1 MTYALVVSSA
11 PIPPAQ
17 EEPLAAAPSESAL
30 DGEWME
36 RFQAGDDLAL
46 RQAFDRYAGMVQR
59 VGMLRLGN
67 HHDAEELVQQVFVRA
82 WKGRAGFDPE
92 RGSLGAWLLGIARR
106 LIADR
111 YASLDR
117 DRKVISAAESIAPPA
132 TDVKSVDR
140 VVDRVVVGDEVNRLP
155 DEQRMVLQL
164 AFYGDLS
171 HSEIAATTGIPIG
184 TVKSHIRR
192 ALILLRKRWEVD
204 GATS

>member
-1 MTYALVVSSA
+1 MTYALVVPSP

-17 EEPLAAAPSESAL
+17 EETPGTAAAEPTL

-36 RFQAGDDLAL
+36 RFRAGDDLAL

-82 WKGRAGFDPE
+82 WKGRAGFDPA

-117 DRKVISAAESIAPPA
+117 DRKVITAAESIAPPA

-155 DEQRMVLQL
+155 DEQRMVLRL

>member
-11 PIPPAQ
+11 PIPPAR
-17 EEPLAAAPSESAL
+17 EEPLVPAPTEPLL

-82 WKGRAGFDPE
+82 WKGRAGFDPT

-117 DRKVISAAESIAPPA
+117 DRKVIAAAESIAPPA

-155 DEQRMVLQL
+155 DEQRMVLRL

>member
-17 EEPLAAAPSESAL
+17 EEPLAAAPSEPTL

-82 WKGRAGFDPE
+82 WKGRAGFDPA
-92 RGSLGAWLLGIARR
+92 RGSLGGWLLGIARR

-117 DRKVISAAESIAPPA
+117 DRKVIAAAESIAPPA

-155 DEQRMVLQL
+155 DEQRMVLRL

>member
-1 MTYALVVSSA
+1 MPTPSA
-11 PIPPAQ
+11 PHPGTTP
-17 EEPLAAAPSESAL
+17 EPLA
-30 DGEWME
+30 DDEWTE
-36 RFQAGDDLAL
+36 RFRAGDDRAL
-46 RQAFDRYAGMVQR
+46 REAFDRYGGMVQR
-59 VGMLRLGN
+59 VGILRLGN

-82 WKGRAGFDPE
+82 WKGRDGFNPE

-117 DRKVISAAESIAPPA
+117 DRKVIAAAESIAPPA
-132 TDVKSVDR
+132 TETKSVDR
-140 VVDRVVVGDEVNRLP
+140 VVDRVVVGNEVNRLP
-155 DEQRMVLQL
+155 DEQRMVLRL

-171 HSEIAATTGIPIG
+171 HSEIAASTGLPIG

-192 ALILLRKRWEVD
+192 ALIQLRKRWEVD

>member
-1 MTYALVVSSA
+1 MTYALVVPSS
-11 PIPPAQ
+11 PIPPAR
-17 EEPLAAAPSESAL
+17 EEPSGAASTEQAL

-82 WKGRAGFDPE
+82 WKGRAGFDPA

-117 DRKVISAAESIAPPA
+117 DRKVVAAAESIAPPA
-132 TDVKSVDR
+132 TDVKSADR

-155 DEQRMVLQL
+155 DEQRMVLRL

-204 GATS
+204 GAAS

>member
-1 MTYALVVSSA
+1 M
-11 PIPPAQ
+11 
-17 EEPLAAAPSESAL
+17 
-30 DGEWME
+30 DDEWMQ
-36 RFQAGDDLAL
+36 RFRAGDELAL
-46 RQAFDRYAGMVQR
+46 RQAFDRYGGMVQR

-82 WKGRAGFDPE
+82 WKGRAGFDPT

-117 DRKVISAAESIAPPA
+117 DRKVIAAAESIAPPA

-155 DEQRMVLQL
+155 DEQRMVLRL